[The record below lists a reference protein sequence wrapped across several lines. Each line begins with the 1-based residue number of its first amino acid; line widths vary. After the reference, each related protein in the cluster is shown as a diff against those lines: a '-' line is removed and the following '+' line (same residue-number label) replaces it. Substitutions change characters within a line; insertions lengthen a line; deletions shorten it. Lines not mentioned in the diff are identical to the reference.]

1 MCIGF
6 VSVSSH
12 AYWLSRMIFDIYC
25 QEVSENAC
33 ACVWT
38 WTCMKLV
45 SVCMSLR
52 GWSQTLY
59 LFADKC
65 HRLQLLG
72 GLCCRVGER
81 GQTGG
86 ACAAGGVDEASK
98 WGVGSQTVGKG
109 GWQHD
114 HAESNQQA
122 PQWQSRF
129 HDPSVH
135 LSFPLSQSALPPSP
149 HPLFPFREK
158 QRKGGC
164 TPQSS

>member
-1 MCIGF
+1 
-6 VSVSSH
+6 
-12 AYWLSRMIFDIYC
+12 
-25 QEVSENAC
+25 
-33 ACVWT
+33 
-38 WTCMKLV
+38 MKLV

-86 ACAAGGVDEASK
+86 ACAVGGVDEARK

-109 GWQHD
+109 G
-114 HAESNQQA
+114 
-122 PQWQSRF
+122 
-129 HDPSVH
+129 
-135 LSFPLSQSALPPSP
+135 
-149 HPLFPFREK
+149 
-158 QRKGGC
+158 
-164 TPQSS
+164 